1 MTTRRF
7 RNSIFLTVLG
17 LLLAVPVAGQ
27 TVLPP
32 AYQVVLDSNGDPV
45 SGAQVEVYQAG
56 TVIAAPTYA
65 DAALAVPNP
74 WPIVADS
81 AGRFVAFVPS
91 GQSFKVIYKD
101 AAGAVLKTV
110 DGVAAIPSSTG
121 NLDIL
126 GVAGE
131 ALLAGDVVY
140 LSDGSGGLVAGQW
153 YKADA
158 DNTYSSTLPT
168 VGMVPAA
175 LAANA
180 TGTIRLA
187 GRVEDLPA
195 MVVGSTYYI
204 SATAGDMTAVAP
216 ANARLLG
223 SADTATSLVLQIN
236 TAAPTVPI
244 SALTGALT
252 AVAYDAADFTNSG
265 GGTWVVEAA
274 DLATFA
280 YRLIGK
286 SMFVVFDIRNSTTT
300 AVMGSELRIEIPGG
314 FTANR
319 TVTGFIRY
327 QDNGGAAAIG
337 YAQVTAAGTVIACK
351 RIDATAWAVS
361 ANNTG
366 IHGVIEFEIQ

>member
-1 MTTRRF
+1 MKRIGVI
-7 RNSIFLTVLG
+7 SILLT
-17 LLLAVPVAGQ
+17 LLAVPVAGQ

-45 SGAQVEVYQAG
+45 SGARVEVYQAG

-65 DAALAVPNP
+65 DAALATPNP

-140 LSDGSGGLVAGQW
+140 LSDGSGGLTAGKW

-175 LAANA
+175 LAADA

-187 GRVEDLPA
+187 GKVENLSA
-195 MVVGSTYYI
+195 LVVGSTYYI
-204 SATAGDMTAVAP
+204 SARAGEMTAVAP
-216 ANARLLG
+216 ANSRSLG
-223 SADTATSLVLQIN
+223 SADTATSLILAIQL
-236 TAAPTVPI
+236 AA
-244 SALTGALT
+244 ALT
-252 AVAYDAADFTNSG
+252 ATVPPGAVTFFNLAACPAGWAEFTQARG
-265 GGTWVVEAA
+265 LYIVG
-274 DLATFA
+274 
-280 YRLIGK
+280 
-286 SMFVVFDIRNSTTT
+286 M
-300 AVMGSELRIEIPGG
+300 P
-314 FTANR
+314 
-319 TVTGFIRY
+319 
-327 QDNGGAAAIG
+327 
-337 YAQVTAAGTVIACK
+337 AAGTLAGSPAGQTALTNLENRAVGRHAHTATSVDAGHTHGIIYENWGVTNGGNPVSKLSGTGVA
-351 RIDATAWAVS
+351 DATESGKASITTTV
-361 ANNTG
+361 NNAGTVAG
-366 IHGVIEFEIQ
+366 TNAPYIQLLACVKQ

>member
-1 MTTRRF
+1 MKRIGVI
-7 RNSIFLTVLG
+7 SILLT
-17 LLLAVPVAGQ
+17 LLAVPVAGQ

-91 GQSFKVIYKD
+91 GQSFKVIFRD

-140 LSDGSGGLVAGQW
+140 LSDGSGGLTAGKW

-158 DNTYSSTLPT
+158 DNAYSSTLPT

-175 LAANA
+175 LAADA

-187 GRVEDLPA
+187 GKVENLSA
-195 MVVGSTYYI
+195 LVVGSTYYI
-204 SATAGDMTAVAP
+204 STTAGEMTAVAP

-223 SADTATSLVLQIN
+223 SADTVSSLVLQIN

-244 SALTGALT
+244 SALTGAWT
-252 AVAYDAADFTNSG
+252 AVAYDAANFTG
-265 GGTWVVEAA
+265 RGAMTWTVDA
-274 DLATFA
+274 DDVQTYA
-280 YRLIGK
+280 YQVIGK
-286 SMFVVFDIRNSTTT
+286 TMIVAFEMSTTT
-300 AVMGSELRIEIPGG
+300 VGGVADTELRIAIPGG
-314 FTANR
+314 KVAAKR
-319 TVTGFIRY
+319 VSALARVR
-327 QDNGGAAAIG
+327 DNGAPYYESG
-337 YAQVTAAGTVIACK
+337 YALVVAGGTTINLRRMDGAN
-351 RIDATAWAVS
+351 WALSGGTPNMTSVQ
-361 ANNTG
+361 G
-366 IHGVIEFEIQ
+366 EIVFEIQ